1 MSEAFDEA
9 WAILKGS
16 KRPGFR
22 FNKKKLAPKLQA
34 IVDSAPVPNEPE
46 PEDPDKPLSEM
57 TDEEFQIATT
67 MALDLNRAK
76 GKAKNTQDEV
86 AQENFRE
93 EMCPKCGKISEP
105 SAEGHE
111 IRPYVGNE
119 LCDCPGGALDR
130 MKDENQHL
138 DNALPFQLEDEG

>member
-1 MSEAFDEA
+1 MTTEPFDLA
-9 WAILKGS
+9 WIILKGS
-16 KRPGFR
+16 KRPGFK

-34 IVDSAPVPNEPE
+34 IVDSAPVPDELE
-46 PEDPDKPLSEM
+46 PEDPDKPISEM
-57 TDEEFQIATT
+57 TEEEFQIATT

-119 LCDCPGGALDR
+119 LWDCPGGALDR

-138 DNALPFQLEDEG
+138 EDALPFQLEDE

>member
-1 MSEAFDEA
+1 MSAAFDEA
-9 WAILKGS
+9 WSILKGS

-22 FNKKKLAPKLQA
+22 FNRKKLAPKLQA
-34 IVDSAPVPNEPE
+34 IVDSTPVPEEPE
-46 PEDPDKPLSEM
+46 PVDPDKPLSEM
-57 TDEEFQIATT
+57 TDEEFKAATS
-67 MALDLNRAK
+67 MALELNRAK
-76 GKAKNTQDEV
+76 GKAKRMQGEV

-93 EMCPKCGKISEP
+93 EMCPKCDKISEP

-138 DNALPFQLEDEG
+138 ENALPFKLEDE

>member
-1 MSEAFDEA
+1 MTEPFDLA
-9 WAILKGS
+9 WVILKGS
-16 KRPGFR
+16 KRPGFK
-22 FNKKKLAPKLQA
+22 FSKKKLAPKLQA
-34 IVDSAPVPNEPE
+34 IVDSAPVLDEPE
-46 PEDPDKPLSEM
+46 PEDPDKPISEM
-57 TDEEFQIATT
+57 TDEELRIAGQKEL
-67 MALDLNRAK
+67 ALNRAK
-76 GKAKNTQDEV
+76 TKAKKTQDEV

-138 DNALPFQLEDEG
+138 EDALPFQLEDEG

>member
-1 MSEAFDEA
+1 MTTEPFDLA
-9 WAILKGS
+9 WIILKGS
-16 KRPGFR
+16 KRPGFK

-34 IVDSAPVPNEPE
+34 IVDSAPVPDELE
-46 PEDPDKPLSEM
+46 PEDPDKPISEM

-138 DNALPFQLEDEG
+138 EDALPFQLEDE